1 MKKIAAII
9 GWIVLLAAFASLG
22 FATDNK
28 AVGVPLY
35 ALFFIVVF
43 GGVFMYTKKHQKR
56 QEANP
61 EFLSKMYKIIGIL
74 LLIFALLTPSMVLK
88 SAQFLFF
95 VYIIITLINGI
106 LIALGTLAVTIING
120 SDSKRFLG
128 YIILIVISVIPAVAI
143 MQYDSSYSALGTAY
157 YAALISA
164 VFAWWGFSLFQKAK

>member
-61 EFLSKMYKIIGIL
+61 EFLSKMYKIIGI
-74 LLIFALLTPSMVLK
+74 LIFALLTPSMVLK